1 MSMYNNRAIN
11 ALRSLGIWIPGDP
24 VVNKEGAFSFWAEV
38 FGWEAEA
45 TSRKEKL
52 QRFNSV
58 KKLVEELDWSS
69 KPEFRVFTKGEYY
82 YSNLELVKRF
92 WVIVEHEIEAKG
104 LSWYW
109 VRTER
114 NHKGLCWGDI
124 VPNEAWVIKSSKT
137 KKTPQREPREQ
148 KEEKPK
154 VSTPQA
160 TAPATPQGGRFNSID
175 DVL

>member
-24 VVNKEGAFSFWAEV
+24 VVNKESALRFWGEV

-45 TSRKEKL
+45 TTREEKL
-52 QRFNSV
+52 QRLAYV
-58 KKLVEELDWSS
+58 KNLVANLDWSS
-69 KPEFRVFTKGEYY
+69 KPEFRVFLETEYY
-82 YSNLELVKRF
+82 WKNKAVVNRF
-92 WVIVEHEIEAKG
+92 WRIVEYEIEEKG

-109 VRTER
+109 VQTER
-114 NHKGLCWGDI
+114 KHKGLCWGDS
-124 VPNEAWVIKSSKT
+124 VPNEGWVIKSSKT

-148 KEEKPK
+148 REEKPK

-160 TAPATPQGGRFNSID
+160 TAPATPQRGGFNSID